1 MLEACDFL
9 NLFKFHV
16 PHVISDCNLTS
27 SISPQKDVQL
37 VDMQYLVSLAGVMHL
52 LIGELR

>member
-37 VDMQYLVSLAGVMHL
+37 VDMQYLVSLAGVMHP